1 MYAFI
6 IINVVKELIIKH
18 QVKAINNVMN
28 HITNVLKMQTLL
40 IELKEYKDVFLI
52 KSADKL
58 SLHENHDHA
67 IEITAK
73 LSYELLYN
81 LLNTKLATLKQYL
94 NNVLAKEWIK
104 HFISSIDTFIL
115 FVFKKNDSLYLC
127 MNLWECISST
137 MNDACL

>member
-94 NNVLAKEWIK
+94 NNVLAKE
-104 HFISSIDTFIL
+104 
-115 FVFKKNDSLYLC
+115 
-127 MNLWECISST
+127 
-137 MNDACL
+137 